1 MTTNKMNLIF
11 CGGGTGGHIFPAVAL
26 ANQFKSEHPD
36 CKIQFVGALGKME
49 MEKVLAAGFE
59 IIGLPVEG
67 LIRKLTLKNITVLLK
82 AVYSL
87 FKARR
92 ILRNFETTAVIG
104 TGGFAS
110 LPVCYAASQM
120 GIPVFVWEGNGF
132 AGLTNQIMKKRARR
146 IYCGF
151 DGMEKQFPFGNWI
164 HSGNPIRKELLK
176 PSDKES
182 AYSYFNFSQK
192 KPTIFITGGSLGAQ
206 SINTAVENSFQQWLE
221 DGYQVIWQT
230 GKFYDKQHDITSLW
244 QSAFLEDMRL
254 AYSIADVVV
263 SRSGALSVSEIM
275 AMGVPAVFVPSP
287 NVTDDH
293 QTKNAQKALETGGAM
308 ILKDSELTE
317 KLASTVKDLLNNPT
331 KRDEMRLSLQKASRP
346 EATETI
352 VNDIIANL

>member
-1 MTTNKMNLIF
+1 MKTNKMNLIF
-11 CGGGTGGHIFPAVAL
+11 SGGGTGGHIFPAVAL
-26 ANQFKSEHPD
+26 ANQFKSEYPN
-36 CKIQFVGALGKME
+36 CNIQFVGALGKME
-49 MEKVLAAGFE
+49 MERVPNAGFP
-59 IIGLPVEG
+59 ITGLPIKG
-67 LIRKLTLKNITVLLK
+67 MIRKLAFKNLVVLCK
-82 AVYSL
+82 AVYSV

-104 TGGFAS
+104 TGGYAS

-120 GIPVFVWEGNGF
+120 GIPVFVWEGNSF

-151 DGMEKQFPFGNWI
+151 DGMDKQFPYGNWI

-176 PSDKES
+176 PNDKES
-182 AYSYFNFSQK
+182 SYSYFHFSPD
-192 KPTIFITGGSLGAQ
+192 KPTIFITGGSLGARA
-206 SINTAVENSFQQWLE
+206 INNAIENSFEQWLK

-230 GKFYDKQHDITSLW
+230 GKSYDKQHNIPSLW
-244 QSAFLEDMRL
+244 QSVFLEDMRL

-293 QTKNAQKALETGGAM
+293 QTQNARKALETGGAVM
-308 ILKDSELTE
+308 LKDSELNE

-331 KRDEMRLSLQKASRP
+331 KREKMRLSLQKASRP